1 MNKILKLAFALFVC
15 IFLVEISSVS
25 NKYVNKPLVTLDVN
39 NITNPQIK
47 KLVRKIDNYY
57 ALFLLKFSKQQ
68 KKHLDQTD
76 SKYQELPEECK
87 TLMKE
92 CKPLHKIEENRKKKQ
107 EITFDTW
114 KNTK

>member
-1 MNKILKLAFALFVC
+1 M
-15 IFLVEISSVS
+15 ISW
-25 NKYVNKPLVTLDVN
+25 KTKGTQL
-39 NITNPQIK
+39 
-47 KLVRKIDNYY
+47 
-57 ALFLLKFSKQQ
+57 
-68 KKHLDQTD
+68 
-76 SKYQELPEECK
+76 YQELPQECK